1 MAGPGSE
8 PGTPAT
14 LVSSTTEPLSLISM
28 VHIALTTTKFYMYLF
43 QIDIVNIK
51 CNRPKV
57 SVELSIVEHL
67 NLVTWMILTDE
78 LYIYTFVII
87 LQ

>member
-1 MAGPGSE
+1 MAGPG
-8 PGTPAT
+8 TPTT

-57 SVELSIVEHL
+57 HVSVELSIVEHH
-67 NLVTWMILTDE
+67 
-78 LYIYTFVII
+78 
-87 LQ
+87 

>member
-1 MAGPGSE
+1 MGSE
-8 PGTPAT
+8 PGTPKT
-14 LVSSTTEPLSLISM
+14 LVSSTTEPLSPISM

-51 CNRPKV
+51 CNMPKV

-78 LYIYTFVII
+78 LYIHTFVII